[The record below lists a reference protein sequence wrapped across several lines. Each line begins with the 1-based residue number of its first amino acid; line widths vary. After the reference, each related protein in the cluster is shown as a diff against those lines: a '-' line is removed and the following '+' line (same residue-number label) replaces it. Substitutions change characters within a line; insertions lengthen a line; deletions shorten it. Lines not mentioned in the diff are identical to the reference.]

1 MAMQDS
7 DETTAVAQT
16 MGFSSF
22 GGPDRPRKKRRH
34 DGTAPSDAL
43 NAQAPS
49 ALGDAA
55 AANQDEMAHD
65 NGDKATAPLSSRPP
79 SLPQRPPTTSFAQT
93 SLAPRNGPNCYEA
106 YYDCASIQNPW
117 ALLES
122 ALSLHPN
129 SPWPAP

>member
-1 MAMQDS
+1 MQDD

-34 DGTAPSDAL
+34 HGTAPSDAS
-43 NAQAPS
+43 NPQAPS
-49 ALGDAA
+49 ALDDAA
-55 AANQDEMAHD
+55 TTNGD
-65 NGDKATAPLSSRPP
+65 NGDRAAASLSSRPA
-79 SLPQRPPTTSFAQT
+79 SLPQHSPTTSFAQT
-93 SLAPRNGPNCYEA
+93 SLAPRNGPNWYQT

-122 ALSLHPN
+122 AMGLYPK
-129 SPWPAP
+129 SPWPTP